1 MKTLLKMKK
10 KLPLPIVTNTTLRKD
25 ECKCR
30 KFGKKEPANIEHL
43 NTIASE
49 EIKNAKKIFRRLL
62 LREPGS
68 QQNGQNKDTGKIAEQ
83 RGIKNRAIYMLFFAF
98 ILILVDLVVIV
109 VILQKIYHNL
119 LEVIPIGI
127 LLNIILVFAISL
139 ILEKKAEEKEKLKNY
154 ILYSGFFSL
163 YLVCL
168 G

>member
-1 MKTLLKMKK
+1 
-10 KLPLPIVTNTTLRKD
+10 
-25 ECKCR
+25 
-30 KFGKKEPANIEHL
+30 
-43 NTIASE
+43 
-49 EIKNAKKIFRRLL
+49 
-62 LREPGS
+62 LRETGR